1 MKVHLDQKY
10 KFYSKKTISVI
21 ITSYN
26 QVDYLKEA
34 INSVLYQTY
43 SPYEIIICDDGS
55 QDSSCD
61 LIREY
66 ESNFPNIIKG
76 IFHKENLGISKN
88 RNSGLNAV
96 TGEYVTWLDGDDIFF
111 PRKLELELDK
121 ISTSEN
127 IKWVY
132 SQVIHIDIENH
143 TLYKRYQQFHDGLIF
158 YKVISL
164 FGFAPRN
171 PLVDFNSLKS
181 IGFFDET
188 MEMYED
194 FDLCLRLSC
203 YFNCLYCSQPL
214 LGYRI
219 HANGIHKSVNQRHIE
234 NYNILRKNLNTL
246 LKKSNVTNQK
256 EYEKLFLF
264 CPTSIHILSKNDLE
278 FNHRFRLIKRA
289 FTCFF
294 IFPRFFIKSRLHR
307 YLIKVF
313 FPKYILT
320 RLENKYS

>member
-1 MKVHLDQKY
+1 M
-10 KFYSKKTISVI
+10 I

-43 SPYEIIICDDGS
+43 SPYEIIICDDAS

-66 ESNFPNIIKG
+66 ELNFPDIVKG

-96 TGEYVTWLDGDDIFF
+96 TGEYVTWLDGDDIFL

-121 ISTSEN
+121 ISTSKD

-132 SQVIHIDIENH
+132 SQVIQIDIENH
-143 TLYKRYQQFHDGLIF
+143 TLSRRYQQFHDGFIF
-158 YKVISL
+158 DKVISL

-171 PLVDFNSLKS
+171 PLIVFNALKS

-188 MEMYED
+188 MEIYED
-194 FDLCLRLSC
+194 FDLCLRLSSH
-203 YFNCLYCSQPL
+203 FNCLHCSQPL
-214 LGYRI
+214 LVYRI
-219 HANGIHKSVNQRHIE
+219 HANGIHKSVNRRHIK
-234 NYNILRKNLNTL
+234 NFNILRNNLRVL
-246 LKKSNVTNQK
+246 LKGSPVSKQK
-256 EYEKLFLF
+256 EYEKRFLF
-264 CPTSIHILSKNDLE
+264 CPTSLHILSKNDLE
-278 FNHRFRLIKRA
+278 FGQRICLIKRA
-289 FTCFF
+289 FLCFYF
-294 IFPRFFIKSRLHR
+294 FPRIFIKSRFYS
-307 YLIKVF
+307 YLIKTF
-313 FPKYILT
+313 IPGKILT
-320 RLENKYS
+320 RLENKYL